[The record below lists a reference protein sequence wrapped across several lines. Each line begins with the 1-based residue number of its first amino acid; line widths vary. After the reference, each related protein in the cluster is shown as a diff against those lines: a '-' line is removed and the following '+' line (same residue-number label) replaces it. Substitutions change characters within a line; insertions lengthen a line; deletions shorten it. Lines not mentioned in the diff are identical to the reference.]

1 MTIVSEHTP
10 KNSRNTEAVLL
21 VVALAVVVG
30 CYAMVGIGSS
40 PDRTLE
46 SGVWWYAAILA
57 AILAGTHIVLRI
69 VAPYADPLLLPIA
82 TVLNGVGIAMIH
94 RIDIALERSTAPG
107 QMANAAIGILLCVA
121 VLWGLRRHQRL
132 RGYTYISMVLAVLLL
147 ILPLMPVIGYGAYGA
162 KIWIRIAGYSFQPG
176 ELTKIV
182 LTVFFAGYLV
192 TNREQLALAGP
203 KVLGLRLPRARDMGP
218 LMIVWMVSVG
228 VLVLQRDLGTSLLFF
243 GLFVAMLYVA
253 TQRGSWVLI
262 ALGLF
267 FSAAFVA
274 WTQFTHVQSR
284 VENWLHAFDN
294 EVIEKQGGSF
304 QLVTGLFG
312 MANGGLLGTGLGEGR
327 PEITPLADSDYIYAS
342 LGEEIGLVGL
352 FALLMLYMVF
362 VERAFR
368 TALGVRDGFGKLLAS
383 GLGFAVCLQLFVVVG
398 GVTRVIPLTG
408 LTAPF
413 LAAGG
418 SSLIC
423 NWLIVGLLLRVSDA
437 ARQPTSLTATP
448 RVVPEGEHSGATS
461 ALAAVSAAARA
472 HRHDTPVPGVDGPN
486 LGGTG
491 PDTSRLGTNA
501 PNVGASEVADDDTP
515 TSEIKQVPAKD
526 QEGTP

>member
-21 VVALAVVVG
+21 VVAIAVAVG

-40 PDRTLE
+40 PDRTAP
-46 SGVWWYAAILA
+46 SGVWWYGAAM
-57 AILAGTHIVLRI
+57 AIIMTGVHIVLRI
-69 VAPYADPLLLPIA
+69 VAPHADPLLLPIA
-82 TVLNGVGIAMIH
+82 VVLNGVGIAMIH
-94 RIDIALERSTAPG
+94 RIDIAKDHSTAPG
-107 QMANAAIGILLCVA
+107 QMVTATIGIVLCAA
-121 VLWGLRRHQRL
+121 VLWVLRRHQRL
-132 RGYTYISMVLAVLLL
+132 RGYTYISMVLAIFLL
-147 ILPLMPVIGYGAYGA
+147 ILPLMPVIGYGTHGA

-218 LMIVWMVSVG
+218 LLIVWVVSVG

-267 FSAAFVA
+267 FSAAFAA
-274 WTQFTHVQSR
+274 WTQFVHVQSR
-284 VENWLHAFDN
+284 VENWLHAFDE
-294 EVIEKQGGSF
+294 EVFEKQSGSF

-327 PEITPLADSDYIYAS
+327 PEITPLADSDYIYAA
-342 LGEEIGLVGL
+342 LGEEIGLIGL

-423 NWLIVGLLLRVSDA
+423 NWLIVGLLLRISDA
-437 ARQPTSLTATP
+437 ARQPTSPTATP
-448 RVVPEGEHSGATS
+448 RVVPEGEHSGATA
-461 ALAAVSAAARA
+461 ALAAVSAAARSA
-472 HRHDTPVPGVDGPN
+472 RNDTPVPPAS
-486 LGGTG
+486 T
-491 PDTSRLGTNA
+491 PSADTT
-501 PNVGASEVADDDTP
+501 DDDTP
-515 TSEIKQVPAKD
+515 TSEIQQIPAKN